1 LKEIYKRWLDLKKNL
16 DLRNHRYLEI
26 KLENLAK
33 NPSKM
38 LKDITDFCELENVFL
53 NPPRIS
59 SEKVN
64 YWEKSFSHKDKNLVK
79 DILGDTIELMGYV
92 I

>member
-1 LKEIYKRWLDLKKNL
+1 
-16 DLRNHRYLEI
+16 
-26 KLENLAK
+26 
-33 NPSKM
+33 M